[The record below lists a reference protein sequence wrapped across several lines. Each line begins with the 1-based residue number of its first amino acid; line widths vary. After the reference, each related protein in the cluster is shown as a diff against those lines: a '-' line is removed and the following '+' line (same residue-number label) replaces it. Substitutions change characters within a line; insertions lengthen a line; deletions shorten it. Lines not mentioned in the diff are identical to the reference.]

1 MKKSDLVKL
10 VKEEL
15 KGFSPQIG
23 QTKGLTPDTLNK
35 ILLKIA
41 KSGEEEGEVEE
52 GMMFYKDQLNNLVPK
67 GIGADKILDDL
78 IKVMNKFYADHD
90 LDIKVLGEEKPGL
103 WANIRAKRARG
114 EKPAH
119 KNSKAHKD
127 AVAAGKKINA
137 MSEQAGW
144 PEEVPSRYDGEYVF
158 KLIKTSSDRAKYAV
172 IDIETGEEEGT
183 LVFSTPERLQDYA
196 NDLIKPQ
203 GGRQSSHFGTQESKD
218 VDEDK
223 SMSDMSE
230 WPIGEL
236 IHHIDKILD
245 KLRSANPLKYRK
257 VISLLHDINL
267 ELYDMDFDSEK
278 NRLIP

>member
-1 MKKSDLVKL
+1 MKKS
-10 VKEEL
+10 EL
-15 KGFSPQIG
+15 KG
-23 QTKGLTPDTLNK
+23 
-35 ILLKIA
+35 
-41 KSGEEEGEVEE
+41 
-52 GMMFYKDQLNNLVPK
+52 LVR
-67 GIGADKILDDL
+67 D
-78 IKVMNKFYADHD
+78 
-90 LDIKVLGEEKPGL
+90 VLAEKKRPGL

-144 PEEVPSRYDGEYVF
+144 PEEVESRHGEFIF
-158 KLIKTSSDRAKYAV
+158 KLIKTSSDRAKYSV
-172 IDIETGEEEGT
+172 TDIETGELKGSI
-183 LVFSTPERLQDYA
+183 VFNTPEQLHDFA
-196 NDLIKPQ
+196 NDYIKPQ

-236 IHHIDKILD
+236 IHHIDKISD

-257 VISLLHDINL
+257 VRSLLQDINL